1 MKQQNKVFVLRGEKM
16 EGFAW
21 IFGLMG
27 FSLGAGALA
36 EANRLSIQ
44 VKALEVR
51 IAVLEEKPGS
61 AKESSETSL

>member
-27 FSLGAGALA
+27 FSLAAGALA
-36 EANRLSIQ
+36 EANRLSTQ
-44 VKALEVR
+44 LKALEAR
-51 IAVLEEKPGS
+51 ISVLEEKPVS
-61 AKESSETSL
+61 QNESSGTSM